1 MTNLNHLKSIVLA
14 ATSGEW
20 KSIDGGEITG
30 IRVDLV
36 TATELIEEIEAYR
49 AALQFYADSENY
61 QYIFE
66 DESRTILKVFETYGP
81 YSIGDLGVKARE
93 VLKKFGGR
101 DE

>member
-1 MTNLNHLKSIVLA
+1 MTNLNHLKSIALA

-36 TATELIEEIEAYR
+36 TATELIEELEAYR
-49 AALQFYADSENY
+49 EALQAVEHCLGYDIMS
-61 QYIFE
+61 
-66 DESRTILKVFETYGP
+66 
-81 YSIGDLGVKARE
+81 GDLHLRDDDYVKFIQGVVGELRDTARE
-93 VLKKFGGR
+93 VLRKFGGS